1 MDTDMRTM
9 FLLGCFCFASSL
21 TADQHSAENRLL
33 KSWGF
38 QFDTQGKLI
47 FNSAPQKN
55 QQYLPWSPDLS
66 NYQSMTPVKNPPKT
80 IDPLVISSKSK
91 PVQ

>member
-1 MDTDMRTM
+1 MGTDMKTIL
-9 FLLGCFCFASSL
+9 FLTFFCFASSL
-21 TADQHSAENRLL
+21 TADQNSDENRLL

-38 QFDTQGKLI
+38 QFNTQGKLI
-47 FNSAPQKN
+47 FNTDPVKN

-66 NYQSMTPVKNPPKT
+66 DYRSMTPVKNPPKT

>member
-1 MDTDMRTM
+1 MGTDMKTM
-9 FLLGCFCFASSL
+9 LFLCCFCCASSL
-21 TADQHSAENRLL
+21 IADQNSDENRLL

-38 QFDTQGKLI
+38 QFNTQGKLI
-47 FNSAPQKN
+47 FSIAPQKN

-66 NYQSMTPVKNPPKT
+66 SYKPVNPAKNPPKT

-91 PVQ
+91 PDQ

>member
-1 MDTDMRTM
+1 MGSDMKIM
-9 FLLGCFCFASSL
+9 LFLACFGFVPSL
-21 TADQHSAENRLL
+21 VADPDSDENRLL

-38 QFDTQGKLI
+38 QFNTQGKLI
-47 FNSAPQKN
+47 FNIAPVKN
-55 QQYLPWSPDLS
+55 QQYLPWNPDLS
-66 NYQSMTPVKNPPKT
+66 DYRSMTPVKNPPKT